1 MSFYISAN
9 DHQQIK
15 MKSNYR
21 DFSFL
26 YSSTISIYILYYQL
40 GIDINDTLYV
50 THFSGNPIK
59 VSLYPK
65 THNIELLSNW
75 TNDEYLLFIQLLK
88 QHNSIN
94 GLDNKLKTISN
105 YLDNHNYQDCVTFFK
120 YIRLSIE
127 KYRAQMDK
135 LSIPSSILETY
146 SHYLYF
152 TNNSKSNIILIDITN
167 SNLDDIITSNTQ
179 LNNSVILFYGI
190 DKLLYLNMKPETIYQ
205 ILNDILTQL
214 QLENIAKKRLL
225 FVDFNFNWAFSI
237 RDIAKYYSGF
247 FNLTVEE
254 TMEYLW
260 GDFYYNETTKI
271 WYNIKQENSKTF

>member
-1 MSFYISAN
+1 M
-9 DHQQIK
+9 
-15 MKSNYR
+15 
-21 DFSFL
+21 
-26 YSSTISIYILYYQL
+26 
-40 GIDINDTLYV
+40 
-50 THFSGNPIK
+50 
-59 VSLYPK
+59 
-65 THNIELLSNW
+65 
-75 TNDEYLLFIQLLK
+75 
-88 QHNSIN
+88 
-94 GLDNKLKTISN
+94 
-105 YLDNHNYQDCVTFFK
+105 
-120 YIRLSIE
+120 
-127 KYRAQMDK
+127 
-135 LSIPSSILETY
+135 
-146 SHYLYF
+146 
-152 TNNSKSNIILIDITN
+152 
-167 SNLDDIITSNTQ
+167 
-179 LNNSVILFYGI
+179 ILFYGI